1 MERSLPVTPGA
12 ERIIDQIY
20 SRRGYLFEWQVLL
33 AEHHPRFLL
42 GYDQAYQAATNLEED
57 LSLPRKYRE
66 CVYVGVLS
74 AMGEEPAAKN
84 HMHKAL
90 NYGAT
95 PRELIDAVVVA
106 WNPSGAITLVHG
118 LKALVEVLVERGEY
132 EYQDVRYRV
141 TDRPAHAGR
150 TFMEDKQ
157 EAAEAG

>member
-1 MERSLPVTPGA
+1 VKPEA
-12 ERIIDQIY
+12 EEIIEQVY

-33 AEHHPRFLL
+33 AEHHPQFLL
-42 GYDQAYQAATNLEED
+42 GYDQAYQAATNLEEGA
-57 LSLPRKYRE
+57 SLPRKYRE

-95 PRELIDAVVVA
+95 PRELIDSVIVA

-132 EYQDVRYRV
+132 EYQDVPYRI
-141 TDRPAHAGR
+141 TDRPDHAER
-150 TFMEDKQ
+150 TFLEDKDKSWK
-157 EAAEAG
+157 ARG